1 MKNQDNKNTII
12 KLQSEVIDDLYA
24 ELARRLSSEE
34 LKACVNYEK
43 IKIITELKES
53 SERER

>member
-43 IKIITELKES
+43 IKIITELKS

>member
-1 MKNQDNKNTII
+1 MKNHDNKNTII
-12 KLQSEVIDDLYA
+12 KLQSEVIDDLDA

-43 IKIITELKES
+43 IKKITELKEG
-53 SERER
+53 SEREL

>member
-1 MKNQDNKNTII
+1 MINQDNKNKII
-12 KLQSEVIDDLYA
+12 MLQSEVIDELHA

-43 IKIITELKES
+43 IKKITELKEG
-53 SERER
+53 SEREL